1 MLDEQTKRR
10 DFLKI
15 LSLGSVA
22 AVAPVIAT
30 PAIAAES
37 NDEKR
42 KSRYKETD
50 HVKTFY
56 RTNRY

>member
-1 MLDEQTKRR
+1 MSEQTKRR
-10 DFLKI
+10 DFLKL

-22 AVAPVIAT
+22 VAAPVIAT
-30 PAIAAES
+30 QAQAAES

-42 KSRYKETD
+42 KSRYVESD
-50 HVKTFY
+50 HVKTYY